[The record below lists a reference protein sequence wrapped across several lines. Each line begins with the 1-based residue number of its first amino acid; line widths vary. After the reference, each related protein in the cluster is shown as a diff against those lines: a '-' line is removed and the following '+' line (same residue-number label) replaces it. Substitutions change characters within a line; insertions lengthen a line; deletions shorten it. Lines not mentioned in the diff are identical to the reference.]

1 MWYPLI
7 SDPTIHLFILLKDGG
22 VLQKPS
28 AGIIAVCTES
38 VSCFKEFR
46 EDLWQTSP
54 RTRLNINCQD
64 WRAML
69 QCWQKPVPRAGW
81 SQFWHHC
88 WRQPSTLLCGIYWT
102 IRMNHLDITYS
113 LGGGQVTATLE
124 SPTDRSLP
132 MPSTVATESG
142 LVCVCLQGCNV
153 HSKHMQKKRN
163 QHQLVWRPWLV
174 SRYSTVQ
181 KCSHQANWAAAL
193 LCRYEC
199 VREWCVWWTGICP
212 ACFLTLIWWVLA

>member
-1 MWYPLI
+1 MVEFCRCYRQE
-7 SDPTIHLFILLKDGG
+7 LLLCAQSQWIVSKNFEKTSGKLPQG
-22 VLQKPS
+22 QGLTSTVRTEGPCYS
-28 AGIIAVCTES
+28 AGKNLFPGLVDHSFDTTA
-38 VSCFKEFR
+38 
-46 EDLWQTSP
+46 EDNHQHFVKM
-54 RTRLNINCQD
+54 
-64 WRAML
+64 A
-69 QCWQKPVPRAGW
+69 A
-81 SQFWHHC
+81 
-88 WRQPSTLLCGIYWT
+88 GIYWT
-102 IRMNHLDITYS
+102 IRMNQLVITYS
-113 LGGGQVTATLE
+113 LGGGQVTRLE

-142 LVCVCLQGCNV
+142 LVCVCLQGCDV
-153 HSKHMQKKRN
+153 HSKHMQKKRH